1 MANIPDAVV
10 VELEALSGRFGL
22 ERECREAI
30 RALLKQA
37 ASHNNQT
44 LIPDLLDSS
53 SNTFI
58 FNDGDAPAPA
68 IPAPPASRRYQDLGP
83 LGRGGIGEVR
93 RVYDP
98 RLARTVAL
106 KRLRLDRVGDEGL
119 REQFIEEARLTGQ
132 LSHPGIVAVHELGHT
147 PDSRPYFTMK
157 EIQGRTLESVIAEV
171 HVASRGGAWG
181 TGGSGWTF
189 RRLIDALH
197 RSCEAV
203 SFAHSQGI
211 IHRDL
216 KPDNI
221 MVGAFGEVYV
231 VDWGLAMSLVA
242 GPADRIIGTPAY
254 MPPEQAAGDRTA
266 QQPTADVYALGG
278 ILFAILSGHPPIQ
291 ESDTRR
297 LIERAVAGERDAL
310 PDTLPIPDVLR
321 TLCEQALSPRLE
333 DRPTDAGAL
342 VTALAAWLEGEQHRQ
357 RARALIEQADALA
370 PEIHRMRTEAAALR
384 AEAAALLHGVPGSAN
399 IHDKRP
405 GWERED
411 AAAGLEEQASAWE
424 LVYTQSLHT
433 ALNHAPD
440 FPAARTRLAQHYHR
454 AHAAAEAA
462 GDRTASSRMEAMLRV
477 HDQGEF
483 AGWLSGTGRLTLRT
497 DHPGVVAHLYRYR
510 VQDRQCIPVSLH
522 SLGPTPIRE
531 LSLPIGSYLI
541 TLHSPGRPLVRY
553 PVCITRQV
561 HTDSGVIPIPEVLSE
576 DEVYVPA
583 GAFLCGGD
591 PSARLSLPRQS
602 VQLGA
607 FVIERFPVTNLR
619 YLAFLNHLW
628 HHGAQ
633 DAAMR
638 HVPRERA
645 GISGE
650 AGTPCYAIRDDGFS
664 LTRDGEGDSWLPTYP
679 VVNIDW
685 HSATAFAVWR
695 AEQTGQPW
703 RLPDE
708 REWEKAARGVDGRS
722 WPWGDRFD
730 ATFCCVLESH
740 AARPLPSVVT
750 GFPIDESPY
759 GVRGMAGNV
768 ADWCANAW
776 SPDQVGPGLPSDAAG
791 EMRSCRGGWWVGSP
805 DNSRAAM
812 RNRDASEFRDAILG
826 FRLVRSVA
834 DRVS

>member
-10 VELEALSGRFGL
+10 VELEALSGRFNL
-22 ERECREAI
+22 ERDCREAI
-30 RALLKQA
+30 RVLLKRA
-37 ASHNNQT
+37 LAHSGQT
-44 LIPDLLDSS
+44 LIPDLHDAGSD
-53 SNTFI
+53 TFI
-58 FNDGDAPAPA
+58 FDDGEASAAAPPA
-68 IPAPPASRRYQDLGP
+68 TPASRRYQDLGS

-98 RLARTVAL
+98 RLQRTVAL
-106 KRLRLDRVGDEGL
+106 KRLRLDRVGDEAL
-119 REQFIEEARLTGQ
+119 RERFLEEARLTGQ

-147 PDSRPYFTMK
+147 PDGRPYFTMK

-171 HVASRGGAWG
+171 HVASRGGSWG
-181 TGGSGWTF
+181 VGSSGWTF
-189 RRLIDALH
+189 RRLIDALR

-242 GPADRIIGTPAY
+242 GPTQRIIGTPAY
-254 MPPEQAAGDRTA
+254 MSPEQATGDRSA
-266 QQPTADVYALGG
+266 CQPTADVYALGG
-278 ILFAILSGHPPIQ
+278 ILFAILTGAPPIQ
-291 ESDTRR
+291 EPDSRR
-297 LIERAVAGERDAL
+297 RIARAVAGERDPI
-310 PDTLPIPDVLR
+310 PDTLPIPQALR
-321 TLCEQALSPRLE
+321 DLCEQALSSRPQ
-333 DRPTDAGAL
+333 DRPVDAGAFA
-342 VTALAAWLEGEQHRQ
+342 TALAGWLEGEQHRQ

-370 PEIHRMRTEAAALR
+370 PEIAHMRTEAAALR
-384 AEAAALLHGVPGSAN
+384 AEAAALLTGVPGSAAV
-399 IHDKRP
+399 HEKRP

-411 AAAGLEEQASAWE
+411 AAATLEEQARAWE

-440 FPAARTRLAQHYHR
+440 FPAARLRLARHYHA

-462 GDRTASSRMEAMLRV
+462 GDHITASRMEALLRV
-477 HDQGEF
+477 HDQGAF
-483 AGWLSGTGRLTLRT
+483 ADWLSGTGRLTLRT
-497 DHPGVVAHLYRYR
+497 DPPGAIAHLYRYQD
-510 VQDRQCIPVSLH
+510 QDRRRIPLSQR
-522 SLGPTPIRE
+522 SLGPTPILE

-541 TLHSPGRPLVRY
+541 TLHSPGRPLVRC
-553 PVCITRQV
+553 PVWITRQG
-561 HTDSGVIPIPEVLSE
+561 HTDSGVLPIPAALSE
-576 DEVYVPA
+576 DEIYVPA

-591 PSARLSLPRQS
+591 PDARLSLPRQA
-602 VQLGA
+602 VDVGG
-607 FVIERFPVTNLR
+607 FIIERFPVTNLR
-619 YLAFLNHLW
+619 YLDFLNHLW
-628 HHGAQ
+628 RSGQ
-633 DAAMR
+633 REDAMR

-650 AGTPCYAIRDDGFS
+650 AGTPCYEVAAGGFS

-685 HSATAFAVWR
+685 HSAAAFAAWR

-703 RLPDE
+703 RLPSE
-708 REWEKAARGVDGRS
+708 LEWEKAARGVDGRA

-730 ATFCCVLESH
+730 PTFCCVLESH
-740 AARPLPSVVT
+740 TGRPLPSVVT
-750 GFPIDESPY
+750 GFPVDESPY

-776 SPDQVGPGLPSDAAG
+776 RAEQVGAVLPASATG

-812 RNRDASEFRDAILG
+812 RNRDAPEFRDAILG
-826 FRLVRSVA
+826 FRLVRSI
-834 DRVS
+834 S